1 MDFKTHQSR
10 LSQLSARFNLMVCL
24 VFGLLVSNVLLSC
37 FVYSAF
43 KHHTVEITPFSGNP
57 GYLKSASFVD
67 SHYLSLMTE
76 NFINERLNVSP
87 ETVDANHKRLLS
99 FVSHQ
104 QYPYFLKLFAQEAR
118 VIKNKKM
125 SSTFDIT
132 EIKVNPNELNAV
144 VNGKLKRYVG
154 IQALSDTQTTYKL
167 VFQYMD
173 GRLSIVQFA
182 PKKESNDA

>member
-1 MDFKTHQSR
+1 MDFKTYQSQ

-24 VFGLLVSNVLLSC
+24 VFGLLMSNVVLSC
-37 FVYSAF
+37 LVF
-43 KHHTVEITPFSGNP
+43 KTWNHHTVEITPFSGSP
-57 GYLKSASFVD
+57 GYLKSASIVD

-99 FVSHQ
+99 FVSHKN
-104 QYPYFLKLFAQEAR
+104 YPEVLRQLTQEAL

-132 EIKVNPNELNAV
+132 QIKSNPGLLNAHV
-144 VNGKLKRYVG
+144 TGVLKRYVG
-154 IQALSDTQTTYKL
+154 LQALSEKHMSYVLQFHYK
-167 VFQYMD
+167 D
-173 GRLSIVQFA
+173 SRLAIVNFS
-182 PKKESNDA
+182 PLKEKEDV